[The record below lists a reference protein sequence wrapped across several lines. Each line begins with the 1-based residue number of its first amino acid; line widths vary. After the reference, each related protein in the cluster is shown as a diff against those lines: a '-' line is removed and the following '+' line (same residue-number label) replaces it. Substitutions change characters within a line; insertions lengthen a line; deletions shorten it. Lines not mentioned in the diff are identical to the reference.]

1 MLKYPQITHKE
12 IFMTIQNKFI
22 ILGIIFA
29 LVLILAVSLIIISN
43 INSKAMNSCA
53 ENALTLLEN
62 NFKVTQTDLGAQSKL
77 KLNAMMKFKIAQ
89 YDIENL
95 GNLSIMKMNMGIMQM
110 LTFVITPYEKNLP
123 LISADYMYILGTRKI
138 YLEFYDLVENKDDNY
153 TILLSKLKSTMENFA
168 NLEDIEASDAW
179 YDHLLTVTTYKTG
192 KPKDDKTFNAL
203 LTENLQVYSDF
214 AKSLPQLDESQKST
228 KKSITLA
235 YTDGLIEKGG
245 ISTDIFKKSLGD
257 EKTKEFFDTI
267 FFGSANY

>member
-1 MLKYPQITHKE
+1 
-12 IFMTIQNKFI
+12 MTIQNKFI
-22 ILGIIFA
+22 TIGIILA
-29 LVLILAVSLIIISN
+29 LILVFAVSLIIISS
-43 INSKAMNSCA
+43 INAKAMNSCA
-53 ENALTLLEN
+53 KNALALLED

-77 KLNAMMKFKIAQ
+77 KLNAFMKFKIAQ
-89 YDIENL
+89 YDIENV

-123 LISADYMYILGTRKI
+123 LLSADYMYILGNRKI

-153 TILLSKLKSTMENFA
+153 TNLLSKLQSTIENFG
-168 NLEDIEASDAW
+168 NLEDIEASEAW
-179 YDHLLTVTTYKTG
+179 YENLLTVTTYKTG
-192 KPKDDKTFNAL
+192 KSKNDKSFDAL
-203 LTENLQVYSDF
+203 LTDNLQVYSDF

-228 KKSITLA
+228 KKSITVA

-257 EKTKEFFDTI
+257 EKTKEFFDNI

>member
-110 LTFVITPYEKNLP
+110 LTFVI
-123 LISADYMYILGTRKI
+123 
-138 YLEFYDLVENKDDNY
+138 
-153 TILLSKLKSTMENFA
+153 
-168 NLEDIEASDAW
+168 
-179 YDHLLTVTTYKTG
+179 H
-192 KPKDDKTFNAL
+192 
-203 LTENLQVYSDF
+203 
-214 AKSLPQLDESQKST
+214 
-228 KKSITLA
+228 
-235 YTDGLIEKGG
+235 
-245 ISTDIFKKSLGD
+245 
-257 EKTKEFFDTI
+257 
-267 FFGSANY
+267 FGH